1 MIWLAGGLLAV
12 VILQTTIAPWVQLGQ
27 VRPDLF
33 LLLLYLGSFRM
44 NPTQACLMGCL
55 LGLYEDALSGAP
67 LGLNAFTLSLLGY
80 VLVRVREEVDE
91 NRLFPQL
98 VLLFLTGLSAGL
110 ITSGVL
116 AFFGMGRN
124 FGESLLWI
132 ILPGAM
138 YTMAVGGL
146 LLFGTRLGRI
156 VQVRL

>member
-1 MIWLAGGLLAV
+1 VIWLAGGLLGV

-44 NPTQACLMGCL
+44 DVMQACLAGCL

-80 VLVRVREEVDE
+80 VLVRVREEMDQ
-91 NRLFPQL
+91 NRLFPHL

-124 FGESLLWI
+124 FAESLLWI

-138 YTMAVGGL
+138 YTMAIGGL
-146 LLFGTRLGRI
+146 LLIGTRLGRI

>member
-1 MIWLAGGLLAV
+1 VIWLAGGLLAV

-44 NPTQACLMGCL
+44 NPTQACLMGWL

-91 NRLFPQL
+91 RRLFPHL

-146 LLFGTRLGRI
+146 LLVGTRLGRI